1 MQETKLENGTT
12 TESLNPREFQK
23 KRTILRAKTSLGKPK
38 QKIFKQHSDAPFRK
52 KVVFA
57 DTTSQ
62 PIHTVISFEPF
73 RYEKEYTFEAITKNK
88 PEKKS
93 KGCACLIF

>member
-1 MQETKLENGTT
+1 MQEAKLENGTT
-12 TESLNPREFQK
+12 TDSINPREFQK
-23 KRTILRAKTSLGKPK
+23 KRTILRSKTGLGKPR
-38 QKIFKQHSDAPFRK
+38 QKIFKQLSDAPFRK

-57 DTTSQ
+57 DTESQ
-62 PIHTVISFEPF
+62 PIHTVVNFEPF
-73 RYEKEYTFEAITKNK
+73 KYEKEYTFEAITKSK